1 MGFFING
8 KAVDSVDSNW
18 SGTLKDIKTLTS
30 DDDIDQI
37 KEQGIFKISYEDD
50 KNKPANNVDNSI
62 VRNPKYWT
70 LIVIKHDYAQIQQFA
85 ISESTIAWRWLND
98 KEPRSIWRKV
108 AFDDDLQKM
117 NDRIKVLEN
126 KIGGYLKSF
135 ISSFLATF
143 SIRKG
148 WRFDELLYRWS

>member
-70 LIVIKHDYAQIQQFA
+70 LIVIKHDHAQIQQFA

-126 KIGGYLKSF
+126 KLVGG
-135 ISSFLATF
+135 
-143 SIRKG
+143 G
-148 WRFDELLYRWS
+148 N

>member
-126 KIGGYLKSF
+126 KLVGGVNSPF
-135 ISSFLATF
+135 IYRYTP
-143 SIRKG
+143 
-148 WRFDELLYRWS
+148 ELEVA

>member
-50 KNKPANNVDNSI
+50 KNKPANNVDTSI
-62 VRNPKYWT
+62 VSNPKYWT

-98 KEPRSIWRKV
+98 KEPRSVWRKV
-108 AFDDDLQKM
+108 TFNDDLQKLES
-117 NDRIKVLEN
+117 RIQVLEN
-126 KIGGYLKSF
+126 KMGGVIASF
-135 ISSFLATF
+135 IGYFFNHEEVAV
-143 SIRKG
+143 
-148 WRFDELLYRWS
+148 

>member
-37 KEQGIFKISYEDD
+37 KEQGIFKISYADD

-62 VRNPKYWT
+62 VSNPKYWT

-126 KIGGYLKSF
+126 KLVGGGK
-135 ISSFLATF
+135 
-143 SIRKG
+143 
-148 WRFDELLYRWS
+148 

>member
-37 KEQGIFKISYEDD
+37 KEQGIFKISYEDE

-70 LIVIKHDYAQIQQFA
+70 LIVIKHDHAQIQQFA
-85 ISESTIAWRWLND
+85 ISESTIAWRWVND

-108 AFDDDLQKM
+108 AVDDDLQKM

-126 KIGGYLKSF
+126 KLVGG
-135 ISSFLATF
+135 
-143 SIRKG
+143 G
-148 WRFDELLYRWS
+148 N

>member
-62 VRNPKYWT
+62 VKNPKYWT

-126 KIGGYLKSF
+126 KLVGGVNSPF
-135 ISSFLATF
+135 IYRYTP
-143 SIRKG
+143 
-148 WRFDELLYRWS
+148 ELEVA

>member
-50 KNKPANNVDNSI
+50 KNKPANNVDTSI

-85 ISESTIAWRWLND
+85 ISESTIAWRWLDD

-126 KIGGYLKSF
+126 KIGGVFKELYIKL
-135 ISSFLATF
+135 F
-143 SIRKG
+143 SYF
-148 WRFDELLYRWS
+148 FDKERVAI

>member
-50 KNKPANNVDNSI
+50 KNKPANNVDTSI
-62 VRNPKYWT
+62 VSNPKYWT

-98 KEPRSIWRKV
+98 KEPRSVWRKV
-108 AFDDDLQKM
+108 AFNDDLQKM

-126 KIGGYLKSF
+126 KIGVGNS
-135 ISSFLATF
+135 
-143 SIRKG
+143 
-148 WRFDELLYRWS
+148 

>member
-37 KEQGIFKISYEDD
+37 KEQGIFKISYGDD
-50 KNKPANNVDNSI
+50 KNKPANNVDTSI
-62 VRNPKYWT
+62 VSNPKYWT

-85 ISESTIAWRWLND
+85 ISERTIGWRWLND
-98 KEPRSIWRKV
+98 KEPRSVWRKV
-108 AFDDDLQKM
+108 AFNDDLQKM

-126 KIGGYLKSF
+126 KIGGG
-135 ISSFLATF
+135 I
-143 SIRKG
+143 
-148 WRFDELLYRWS
+148 

>member
-70 LIVIKHDYAQIQQFA
+70 LIVIKHDHAQIQQFA

-126 KIGGYLKSF
+126 KLVGGVISPF
-135 ISSFLATF
+135 IYSYTPEMEVA
-143 SIRKG
+143 
-148 WRFDELLYRWS
+148 

>member
-50 KNKPANNVDNSI
+50 KNKPANNVDTSI

-98 KEPRSIWRKV
+98 KEPRSVWRNV
-108 AFDDDLQKM
+108 AFNDDLQKM

-126 KIGGYLKSF
+126 KIGGG
-135 ISSFLATF
+135 I
-143 SIRKG
+143 
-148 WRFDELLYRWS
+148 

>member
-50 KNKPANNVDNSI
+50 KNKPANNVDTSI

-98 KEPRSIWRKV
+98 KEPRSVWRKV
-108 AFDDDLQKM
+108 AFNDDLQKLES
-117 NDRIKVLEN
+117 RIQVLEN
-126 KIGGYLKSF
+126 KMGGVIASF
-135 ISSFLATF
+135 IGYFFNHEEVAV
-143 SIRKG
+143 
-148 WRFDELLYRWS
+148 

>member
-50 KNKPANNVDNSI
+50 KNKPANNVDTSI

-98 KEPRSIWRKV
+98 KEPRSVWRKV
-108 AFDDDLQKM
+108 AFNDDLQKL
-117 NDRIKVLEN
+117 NNRITALEN
-126 KIGGYLKSF
+126 KIGGVIKGLYIKL
-135 ISSFLATF
+135 F
-143 SIRKG
+143 SCFSDYRKVAI
-148 WRFDELLYRWS
+148 

>member
-50 KNKPANNVDNSI
+50 KNKPANNVDTSI

-108 AFDDDLQKM
+108 ACDDDLQKM

-126 KIGGYLKSF
+126 KIGGVIKGLYIKL
-135 ISSFLATF
+135 F
-143 SIRKG
+143 SCF
-148 WRFDELLYRWS
+148 FDNGKVAI